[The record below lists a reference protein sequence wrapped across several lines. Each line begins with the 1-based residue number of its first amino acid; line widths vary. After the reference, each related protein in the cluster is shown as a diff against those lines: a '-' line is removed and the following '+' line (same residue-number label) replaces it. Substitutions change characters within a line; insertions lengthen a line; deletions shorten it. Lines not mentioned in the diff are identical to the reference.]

1 MAQMRARRRENDEND
16 ENDQVAQKDQIADTM
31 SDDVSRQPD
40 EADEPDTT
48 DETPLPEEPDYLGK
62 PDATDEDEEGAEKP
76 LASVRYGLGKELLL
90 YPDTFVIAYLEEHT
104 ETRFTLANIRRMILA
119 PGDPNPSKLVLMFEL
134 DDGNVVI
141 AAEGMSN
148 VRDFRKLL
156 PELQRVAPNI
166 ELDPPDMD
174 TQLAQALDIRK
185 RSLFGCYGVVIG
197 VCVLAWALYLIIAFI
212 GSRGH

>member
-1 MAQMRARRRENDEND
+1 M
-16 ENDQVAQKDQIADTM
+16 QKDRFADTM
-31 SDDVSRQPD
+31 ADDSSSLTDETPTPD
-40 EADEPDTT
+40 GADEPD
-48 DETPLPEEPDYLGK
+48 EMGP
-62 PDATDEDEEGAEKP
+62 EKP
-76 LASVRYGLGKELLL
+76 LARVRYGLGKELQL
-90 YPDTFVIAYLEEHT
+90 YPDSLVIAHLEEHT
-104 ETRFTLANIRRMILA
+104 ETRFNLASIRRLILA
-119 PGDPNPSKLVLMFEL
+119 PGDPNPSKLILMFEL

-156 PELQRVAPNI
+156 PELRLVAPEI

-185 RSLFGCYGVVIG
+185 RSLIGCYGAVIG
-197 VCVLAWALYLIIAFI
+197 VCLLAWVIYLVVAFL

>member
-1 MAQMRARRRENDEND
+1 MADDSSNQTDELP
-16 ENDQVAQKDQIADTM
+16 M
-31 SDDVSRQPD
+31 PD
-40 EADEPDTT
+40 ESEELREPEPPDE
-48 DETPLPEEPDYLGK
+48 GS
-62 PDATDEDEEGAEKP
+62 DAEDGEKS
-76 LASVRYGLGKELLL
+76 LVSVRYGLGKELQL
-90 YPDTFVIAYLEEHT
+90 YPDAFVIAHLEEHT
-104 ETRFTLANIRRMILA
+104 EMRFTLANIRRMILA

-156 PELQRVAPNI
+156 PELQRVAPTI

-197 VCVLAWALYLIIAFI
+197 ACILAWVLYFVIAFI
-212 GSRGH
+212 GARAH

>member
-1 MAQMRARRRENDEND
+1 MG
-16 ENDQVAQKDQIADTM
+16 QKGQIADTM
-31 SDDVSRQPD
+31 SDDSSRQHDAAPMPD
-40 EADEPDTT
+40 EPEFADE
-48 DETPLPEEPDYLGK
+48 
-62 PDATDEDEEGAEKP
+62 ATDAAETEGAGKP
-76 LASVRYGLGKELLL
+76 LARVRYGLGKELLL
-90 YPDTFVIAYLEEHT
+90 YPDTFVVAYLEEHT
-104 ETRFTLANIRRMILA
+104 ETRFTLDNIRRMILA

-156 PELQRVAPNI
+156 PELQRVASQI

-185 RSLFGCYGVVIG
+185 RSLFGCYGIVIG

-212 GSRGH
+212 GSHGH